1 MTKKRISILLIQ
13 IFLVLNILGQGTSI
27 VNPSL
32 PVITPNT
39 INPNQNIYPTF
50 PNNNQHYNQYQQD
63 AATIVNVRDRN
74 ASIMK
79 EVQEN
84 ELRIEIQRQTDIQ
97 MLTKNGF
104 PSQSYQEG
112 TSNYY
117 AAFDEINN
125 MLKGRLPLSLSR
137 AVFLAENAYYD
148 NAINYQDYQNT
159 LKSNI
164 DFCNQKIEEEKLDKE
179 DNLVKNMMLFRF
191 MSDTLTITDKKTKR
205 KLSHYP
211 NTYNLDD
218 YDSHISY
225 DSHFVVKLMQT
236 GKGQCHSMPLYY
248 LILAEQIN
256 SEAYFSLSPKHSFV
270 KIQDEKGAWYNIEL
284 TCKAILSDAHYMN
297 NSYIKAEAIRN
308 RIYLEPLDKT
318 NTITQMLVELAR
330 GYYKKYGMDDFFLK
344 CVNTA
349 LEYSSNNVDALNL
362 KANYETRLTLTL
374 ANLLN
379 APKPDDM
386 KAKSPEAYKHYEAM
400 QALYKQ
406 VDDLGYEE
414 LPDRVYADWLK
425 HIDREKAKANKLP
438 SIFINVKKE

>member
-1 MTKKRISILLIQ
+1 MTKKKIIILFMLTI
-13 IFLVLNILGQGTSI
+13 LVLKLIAQGTSI
-27 VNPSL
+27 TNPSI
-32 PVITPNT
+32 PIVTV
-39 INPNQNIYPTF
+39 NQIVYPTF
-50 PNNNQHYNQYQQD
+50 STNNRFQQNGVTIINQ
-63 AATIVNVRDRN
+63 RDRN
-74 ASIMK
+74 AAILR

-84 ELRIEIQRQTDIQ
+84 EIKREVQRQADIQ
-97 MLTKNGF
+97 MLTKSGF

-112 TSNYY
+112 TSSYY
-117 AAFDEINN
+117 KAFDEINS
-125 MLKGRLPLSLSR
+125 MLKGELPLNLSR
-137 AVFLAENAYYD
+137 AVFLTENAYY
-148 NAINYQDYQNT
+148 NNTIDYKDYLST

-191 MSDTLTITDKKTKR
+191 MSDTLIITDKKTRR
-205 KLSHYP
+205 KVTHYP
-211 NTYNLDD
+211 NTYNLED
-218 YDSHISY
+218 YDSQINY
-225 DSHFVVKLMQT
+225 DSHFVVKLMQS

-248 LILAEQIN
+248 LILAEQMN
-256 SEAYFSLSPKHSFV
+256 AEAYLSFSPKHSFV
-270 KIQDEKGAWYNIEL
+270 KIQDEKGAWYNVEL

-318 NTITQMLVELAR
+318 NTMATMLVDLSR
-330 GYYKKYGMDDFFLK
+330 GYFKKYGMDDFYLK

-349 LEYSSNNVDALNL
+349 LQYSPNNIDALNL

-400 QALYKQ
+400 QSLYKQ

-414 LPDRVYADWLK
+414 LPDRIYADWLK
-425 HIDREKAKANKLP
+425 YIDKEKAKANKLP
-438 SIFINVKKE
+438 SIFINTKKE